1 MRDMDPFDNID
12 LDAEAV
18 WLDGAW
24 YTRDELVAH
33 IRKMVDTGD
42 FKVARPSEALE
53 RLDAALRQSSVL
65 SARVPSELASGLAQA
80 ARRVGRPVG
89 HLLREAVAYY
99 LAAVAAAAR
108 SPSAAGPSVE
118 VDVGDTR
125 EKDAEEAFFGK
136 KLGG

>member
-1 MRDMDPFDNID
+1 MRRMDPFDNID

-24 YTRDELVAH
+24 HTREELVAH
-33 IRKMVDTGD
+33 IKRMVDTGD

-53 RLDAALRQSSVL
+53 RLDAALRQSSIL
-65 SARVPSELASGLAQA
+65 SVRVPSDLVTGLGQA
-80 ARRVGRPVG
+80 ARKVGRPVG

-108 SPSAAGPSVE
+108 PPSAAGPAVE
-118 VDVGDTR
+118 VDVR
-125 EKDAEEAFFGK
+125 EGHEKEAEEAFFGK

>member
-1 MRDMDPFDNID
+1 MDPFDNID

-24 YTRDELVAH
+24 HTREALVAH
-33 IRKMVDTGD
+33 IRQMVGAGD

-53 RLDAALRQSSVL
+53 RLDAALRQSNVL
-65 SARVPSELASGLAQA
+65 SVRVPSELANGLAQA
-80 ARRVGRPVG
+80 AKTVGRPVG

-108 SPSAAGPSVE
+108 PPPAAGPSVE
-118 VDVGDTR
+118 VDVRDDH
-125 EKDAEEAFFGK
+125 EKGAEEAFFGK

>member
-1 MRDMDPFDNID
+1 MMRMDPFDNID

-24 YTRDELVAH
+24 HTREALVAH
-33 IRKMVDTGD
+33 IRQMVDAGD

-53 RLDAALRQSSVL
+53 RLDAALRQSNVL
-65 SARVPSELASGLAQA
+65 SVRVPSELASGLGQA
-80 ARRVGRPVG
+80 AKSVGRPVG

-108 SPSAAGPSVE
+108 PPPAAGPSVE
-118 VDVGDTR
+118 VDVGDDH
-125 EKDAEEAFFGK
+125 EKGAEEAFFGK